1 MAERGWKMFVKA
13 KDLFK
18 DGWEDKRIVFCVV
31 EDDVQ
36 TIALRKLG
44 RSLTEEELGRASRD
58 IEEGLSE
65 GLGVVIETAIQNAI
79 RG

>member
-1 MAERGWKMFVKA
+1 MLVRAKNLFER
-13 KDLFK
+13 D
-18 DGWEDKRIVFCVV
+18 WENKRIIFCVV

-44 RSLTEEELGRASRD
+44 RSLTEEELHRASRD